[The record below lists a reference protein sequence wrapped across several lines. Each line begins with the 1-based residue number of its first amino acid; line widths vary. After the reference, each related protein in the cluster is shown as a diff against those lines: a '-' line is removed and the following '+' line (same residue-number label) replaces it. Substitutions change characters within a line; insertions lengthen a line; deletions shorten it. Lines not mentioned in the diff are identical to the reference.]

1 MPRAVEMIS
10 LLLGYLNSMCN
21 PILYG
26 LRNSTFKKGLRDL
39 YARCLPKRIRPSNT
53 SQQESYQMSS
63 TSNKTVFI
71 VVISMGISTLDEL
84 MESLSS
90 GRFVSGPNPIKKCNH
105 GSFEIFKPVC
115 RRIKVHFFVSSVY
128 GFKGVSPKGT
138 LELRRWGNDNNTVI
152 IFGTYRRILVYVG
165 SLWSKHYHKL
175 SKIL

>member
-1 MPRAVEMIS
+1 MIS

-39 YARCLPKRIRPSNT
+39 YSRCLPKRIRPSNT

-90 GRFVSGPNPIKKCNH
+90 GRFVPSLPPPQKKRPVLQSTIKKCNH

-165 SLWSKHYHKL
+165 SL
-175 SKIL
+175 